1 MSHAPLPLAKPPT
14 RGEVRAD
21 DAAAFET
28 RRPRLLR
35 IARRVLGSAAEADD
49 VVQEAWVRWQAT
61 DRTVVRDADSFLA
74 TVTRRLA
81 LNVAQSARV
90 RHEVSMPSWP
100 FEPVDA
106 GADPAARAERG
117 DVVEIGLGLLS
128 ERLTPA
134 ERAAYVLREAFDYP
148 YREISRVLGLSE
160 ANARQV
166 VTRARARLA
175 RDPRGPVSP
184 AEQRAL
190 VDAFSAAA
198 GAGELRR
205 LERLLAGPALALAG

>member
-1 MSHAPLPLAKPPT
+1 MSRSPISTA
-14 RGEVRAD
+14 

-28 RRPRLLR
+28 LRPRLLR
-35 IARRVLGSAAEADD
+35 VARRVLGRATEADD
-49 VVQEAWVRWQAT
+49 VVQEAWVRWQAI
-61 DRTVVRDADSFLA
+61 DRAEVRDADAFLA

-81 LNVAQSARV
+81 LNVLQSARV
-90 RHEVSMPSWP
+90 RHEVSMPACLL
-100 FEPVDA
+100 EPVDS
-106 GADPAARAERG
+106 GADPAVRAERG

-160 ANARQV
+160 ANARQTV
-166 VTRARARLA
+166 ARARAHLA
-175 RDPRGPVSP
+175 HERRNTVSS

-190 VDAFSAAA
+190 AEAFLAAA
-198 GAGELRR
+198 DAGELSR
-205 LERLLAGPALALAG
+205 LERLLARPPLALAS

>member
-1 MSHAPLPLAKPPT
+1 MSRSPVSTA
-14 RGEVRAD
+14 

-28 RRPRLLR
+28 LRPKLLR
-35 IARRVLGSAAEADD
+35 VARRVLGSAAEADD
-49 VVQEAWVRWQAT
+49 VVQEAWVRWQGI
-61 DRTVVRDADSFLA
+61 DRAEVRDADAFLA

-90 RHEVSMPSWP
+90 RHEVSMPSWLL
-100 FEPVDA
+100 EPVDS
-106 GADPAARAERG
+106 GADPAVSAERG

-160 ANARQV
+160 ANARQL
-166 VTRARARLA
+166 VTRARAHLA
-175 RDPRGPVSP
+175 RERRGPISP

-190 VDAFSAAA
+190 VEAFSAAA
-198 GAGELRR
+198 GAGELSR
-205 LERLLAGPALALAG
+205 LERLLAGSSLALAG